1 MVKKGF
7 TRRLMAA
14 VLSCVLLVGCVSA
27 APYTAEAHGT
37 TDTVITEDMLKGSES
52 IPADYALN
60 QETQGAAKDG
70 TYDRYFLKEDVQEVR
85 IKVDENNLNY
95 LLQNAGSKP
104 TVMTDSV
111 TIGDQTVRYT
121 GLKTKGNYTLNATN
135 QDDTSDRFSFT
146 VNFGKYIKKK
156 KYGAKQNFFGANK
169 ISFNNFYFDRSMMV
183 EYFAMRLM
191 TEMGI
196 PTPQYGLAKLYINDQ
211 FYGVYFMV
219 EAMDSSIIEQA
230 QNIDVDDVSDYL
242 TKPADSTSG
251 SSDGSKLKYTSALD
265 SLIQADGTFDLSSVL
280 KKNDNKE
287 YEASGDLLKQQA
299 LWEGDSDTLQD
310 VAETLPTV
318 LSWEKKL
325 NQLSSGKNFSDTK
338 ITVDSDEYVS
348 LLNELMDVDE
358 VIRYFAV
365 HSFLVQL
372 DDMFQNYQNYG
383 LYVDAKGKATVIP
396 WDYDL
401 SFGRYHPGN
410 AEETAN
416 YDIDCMYWDMRNYSD
431 FPLFNVIYQNKS
443 LMKKYHQ
450 YMKDCSKIAALG
462 GVTSDGRSY
471 DAGYFNS
478 YIETMTPKLKAAIT
492 ADTMASNVSYLNG
505 QNQPSDAMTALP
517 NLAKVITMRAAGVA
531 AQVEEIK
538 TTVSGS
544 GCNLGTV
551 GNADPF
557 SYNSSNGDITN
568 IDVSTGI
575 TIRSTYGDESDNSN
589 DYWMTPGQWQ
599 RPGLAGTAPTLTVSR
614 TKADSGAYK
623 EIVQT
628 LNTDSS
634 DITIYHMTNAAEP
647 KSTYTFTIP
656 VSAADKN
663 KKLSFYSFASSD
675 GLATELKAE
684 ALGDNRYS
692 MKTKSIAYVAVV
704 ADGTSNINPVTKG
717 TTYAVNGIR
726 YKITKTG
733 QSPQVTLMAAK
744 KKSITSVTVGDTV
757 KMNGKAYKITAIA
770 ANAFKNCKKLKKAS
784 IGANVSVI
792 GKKAFYGCK
801 NLKKITI
808 KTTKLTASKVGSQ
821 AFKGTAAK
829 AVVKVPAKKV
839 KAYKKMLLKK
849 GIGKKAEIKK

>member
-1 MVKKGF
+1 
-7 TRRLMAA
+7 MAA
-14 VLSCVLLVGCVSA
+14 VLSCALLAGCVSA

-146 VNFGKYIKKK
+146 INFGKYIKKK

-191 TEMGI
+191 TEMGV
-196 PTPQYGLAKLYINDQ
+196 PTPQYGLAKLYINDK

-230 QNIDVDDVSDYL
+230 QNIDADDVSDYL
-242 TKPADSTSG
+242 TKPADSTAG

-310 VAETLPTV
+310 VVETLPTV

-325 NQLSSGKNFSDTK
+325 NQLGSGKNFSGTK
-338 ITVDSDEYVS
+338 ITVDSDEYIS
-348 LLNELMDVDE
+348 LLSEIMDVDE
-358 VIRYFAV
+358 VVRYFAV

-416 YDIDCMYWDMRNYSD
+416 YDIDCMYWDQRNYSD

-462 GVTSDGRSY
+462 GVTSDGKTY
-471 DAGYFNS
+471 DTAYFNS
-478 YIETMTPKLKAAIT
+478 YIKKMTSKLKAAIN
-492 ADTMASNVSYLNG
+492 ADKMASNVSYLNG

-531 AQVEEIK
+531 AQVEGIK

-544 GCNLGTV
+544 GCDLGTV

-557 SYNSSNGDITN
+557 SFNCSNGDITN
-568 IDVSTGI
+568 IDTATGI
-575 TIRSTYGDESDNSN
+575 TIRSTYGDGSSDPWGMGPWGA
-589 DYWMTPGQWQ
+589 DG
-599 RPGLAGTAPTLTVSR
+599 GTAPTLTVSR
-614 TKADSGAYK
+614 TKADSSAYK

-647 KSTYTFTIP
+647 KSTYTLTIP

-704 ADGTSNINPVTKG
+704 ADGTSDINPVTKG
-717 TTYAVNGIR
+717 RTYAVKGIR

-744 KKSITSVTVGDTV
+744 KKSITSVTVADTV
-757 KMNGKAYKITAIA
+757 KMNKKSYKITAIA
-770 ANAFKNCKKLKKAS
+770 ANAFKNCKKLKKVT
-784 IGANVSVI
+784 IGNNITSI

-801 NLKKITI
+801 KLKKITI

-849 GIGKKAEIKK
+849 GVGKKAKIKK